1 MERSK
6 RGARRAKRASFAI
19 FTTLA
24 VTGCGPSG
32 PTDGQSVDRLS
43 LAPYGD
49 VETLVRDLYIPGAD
63 TGAFVAPTAT
73 ELSSFDG
80 VLDLLERRAFD
91 AAASRASSF
100 GYDLWHL
107 ADPRAPALVAL
118 VERSAQA
125 RGRGT
130 FLVDTAATSTRVVE
144 VPHPLADAG
153 TLEEGPPLFN
163 GLRAGA
169 LLIAGTHRCADLAST
184 PCIGSE
190 ATNACAGRLRSSDA
204 AHYTDS
210 FFHHAHAAFFRLWP
224 DSVAVS
230 LHAHAD
236 VAGQPDIIVSAGTRD
251 ALDATAPVNKLRDGL
266 RVSGFSVASCNATA
280 DPAPRLCG
288 ESNVQ
293 GRASNGSPDACLR
306 DAAAAGGRFL
316 HVEQGAA
323 GLANPSV
330 LAGALAAR
338 L

>member
-1 MERSK
+1 M
-6 RGARRAKRASFAI
+6 RRVSLAI
-19 FTTLA
+19 LTTLA

-32 PTDGQSVDRLS
+32 PTEGQSVDRLP

-63 TGAFVAPTAT
+63 SNAFAAPTSA
-73 ELSSFDG
+73 ELASFDG
-80 VLDLLERRAFD
+80 ALDLIDRRAFD
-91 AAASRASSF
+91 EAASRASAL

-118 VERSAQA
+118 VERSAHA

-130 FLVDTAATSTRVVE
+130 FVLDTGATSTRVVE
-144 VPHPLADAG
+144 VPHPLADAA
-153 TLEEGPPLFN
+153 TLEEGAALFV

-169 LLIAGTHRCADLAST
+169 LLVGGTHRCADLAST
-184 PCIGSE
+184 SCLGSE
-190 ATNACAGRLRSSDA
+190 ATNACAGRLRISDA
-204 AHYTDS
+204 AHFTES
-210 FFHHAHAAFFRLWP
+210 FFQRAHAALFRLWP

-236 VAGQPDIIVSAGTRD
+236 VAGQPDVIVSAGTRD
-251 ALDATAPVNKLRDGL
+251 ALEATAPVNQLRDGL
-266 RVSGFSVASCNATA
+266 RASGLSVASCNATA
-280 DPAPRLCG
+280 DPTPRLCG

-293 GRASNGSPDACLR
+293 GRSSNGSSDACLR
-306 DAAAAGGRFL
+306 DAASAGGRFL

-323 GLANPSV
+323 VLVNPSA
-330 LAGALAAR
+330 LAGVLAAR